1 MYMITNL
8 AGTENLTTLDS
19 NLIFFYSKRRIIG
32 LLFKWSIYWLMGI
45 QRNCNQDVVA
55 SENKLYLPQIKGRE
69 REHIVYPIQQS
80 VIQSVSQS
88 VRWSICLACS
98 SL

>member
-19 NLIFFYSKRRIIG
+19 NLIFFYRKRRIIG

-45 QRNCNQDVVA
+45 QRNCNQEVVA
-55 SENKLYLPQIKGRE
+55 SEKLYLPQIKGRE
-69 REHIVYPIQQS
+69 REHS
-80 VIQSVSQS
+80 VSNPAVSQS
-88 VRWSICLACS
+88 VSWSICLACS